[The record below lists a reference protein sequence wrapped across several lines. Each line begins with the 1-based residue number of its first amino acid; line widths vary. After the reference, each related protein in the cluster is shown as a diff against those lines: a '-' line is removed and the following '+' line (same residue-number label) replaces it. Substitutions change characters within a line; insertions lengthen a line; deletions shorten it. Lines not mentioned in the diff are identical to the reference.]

1 MTARAQ
7 IEKLTNTWYG
17 YHAFMALVSLV
28 LGFTT
33 SVSSGVSSL
42 FDLSLLGAVAHGV
55 FGIFSAVMTV
65 GWLVVMLAVTA
76 FFGNRL
82 LKKSYFWRLVLLAIS
97 GVFMFFG
104 VLGVLAGAWSF
115 LGSWSLVKLAA
126 VAASALNV
134 YMLWTSWQ
142 TLTSSEVKSYFA

>member
-17 YHAFMALVSLV
+17 YYAFMAVVSLV
-28 LGFTT
+28 LSFTS
-33 SVSSGVSSL
+33 SVSHGVSAL
-42 FDLSLLGAVAHGV
+42 FDLSLLGVFASGVGAV
-55 FGIFSAVMTV
+55 FSTVMTV
-65 GWLVVMLAVTA
+65 GWLVITLLMAA

-82 LKKSYFWRLVLLAIS
+82 LKKSSFWRMFLLLFSA
-97 GVFMFFG
+97 VFMFFG
-104 VLGVLAGAWSF
+104 VLGALSGAWHFLGAWS
-115 LGSWSLVKLAA
+115 LASLLS

-134 YMLWTSWQ
+134 WMLWSSWQ